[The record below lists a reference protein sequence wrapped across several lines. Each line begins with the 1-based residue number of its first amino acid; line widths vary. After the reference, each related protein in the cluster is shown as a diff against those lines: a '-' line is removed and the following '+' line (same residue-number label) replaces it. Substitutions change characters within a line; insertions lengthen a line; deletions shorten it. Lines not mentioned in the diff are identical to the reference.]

1 MQKAAGGPGR
11 SQIRWNDDSV
21 WFRWSPAVPLCP
33 TDSYIQRAHN
43 HLTFAQPSQYE
54 TLARAEL
61 LELLSVLQ
69 TLSKGG
75 GERKH
80 FFDQQQSQS
89 IDLYSLPHRT
99 KQVCAKWNDC
109 SVFCK
114 MLQML
119 SKEAEGQTNTFCEP
133 AKHFKAMQMR
143 KEEHVIAGIKFQS
156 ITQLVQLLV
165 RKVKS
170 STVQGNKGTNDLFCE
185 DPS

>member
-1 MQKAAGGPGR
+1 MVGRLVAKGGWLGPGR

-21 WFRWSPAVPLCP
+21 WLRWSPAVPLCP

-89 IDLYSLPHRT
+89 IDLYSLPQRT
-99 KQVCAKWNDC
+99 KQVCAKRRGTVQYFVKCCILFKQIILRYSSFNFWQ
-109 SVFCK
+109 SW
-114 MLQML
+114 L
-119 SKEAEGQTNTFCEP
+119 SKKCFFIHTCA
-133 AKHFKAMQMR
+133 
-143 KEEHVIAGIKFQS
+143 
-156 ITQLVQLLV
+156 
-165 RKVKS
+165 
-170 STVQGNKGTNDLFCE
+170 
-185 DPS
+185 

>member
-1 MQKAAGGPGR
+1 MENIILFSFSFICWIFWLVAKGGWLGPGR

-80 FFDQQQSQS
+80 FFDQQQSQL
-89 IDLYSLPHRT
+89 INLYSLPHRK
-99 KQVCAKWNDC
+99 KQVCAKWH
-109 SVFCK
+109 
-114 MLQML
+114 
-119 SKEAEGQTNTFCEP
+119 E
-133 AKHFKAMQMR
+133 
-143 KEEHVIAGIKFQS
+143 
-156 ITQLVQLLV
+156 
-165 RKVKS
+165 
-170 STVQGNKGTNDLFCE
+170 TVQYFVKCCKWCQRRAKDTLFVSQ
-185 DPS
+185 PSISKQCKCGRKKT